1 MKNIVFDLF
10 DTILDK
16 VDFDYFKGL
25 EFLYKKYFYDIT
37 SYEDFKALALE
48 FRYKYMMDRKQT
60 NKEVPFI
67 EQLNWFENHYP
78 QLKLKNK
85 DEIEW
90 QFFKECRTET
100 LASNVKEFLIYLK
113 KWGFNISILSNSI
126 FSSTTLKRY
135 LREFDVLEYFHNVYS
150 SADII
155 DRKPSL
161 NAFKYVIDKENIN
174 FDEPVF
180 YVGNS
185 LEKDINPSLSLGFTS
200 ILRNHL
206 NEKYKGTSF
215 VDYND
220 LLYYFEN
227 NYMYIN
233 SIRDDL
239 STVDGPGNRLVI
251 FLQGCLAHCSEC
263 HNKDTWDLS
272 KSHIIEIDKLSH
284 EIKDK
289 AVNKKITISGGEPLL
304 QEKSL
309 IKLLK
314 SLKGY
319 DLCLY
324 TGFEKEEVSKEIIG
338 KLHYIKTGKYIKEL
352 RNVAI
357 PYVGSTNQKFI
368 DLWEEE

>member
-25 EFLYKKYFYDIT
+25 EFLYEKYFYDVT
-37 SYEDFKALALE
+37 SYDDFQNVAQK

-60 NKEVPFI
+60 NKEIPFI
-67 EQLNWFENHYP
+67 RQLDWFEKNYP
-78 QLKLKNK
+78 TIKLDKK

-90 QFFKECRTET
+90 QFFKVCRTEKI
-100 LASNVKEFLIYLK
+100 AQNIEKFLKYLT

-126 FSSTTLKRY
+126 FSSATLKRY
-135 LREFDVLEYFHNVYS
+135 LDEFGILKYFHNVYS

-161 NAFKYVIDKENIN
+161 TAFKHVIEKEHIQ

-180 YVGNS
+180 YIGNS
-185 LEKDINPSLSLGFTS
+185 IEKDIIPSSNLGFTS
-200 ILRNHL
+200 FFKNNL
-206 NEKYKGTSF
+206 NEKYDGISF
-215 VDYND
+215 VDYNY
-220 LLYYFEN
+220 LLTYFEN

-233 SIRDDL
+233 SIRDEL
-239 STVDGPGNRLVI
+239 STVDGPGNRLVV
-251 FLQGCLAHCSEC
+251 FLQGCLAHCSGC
-263 HNKDTWDLS
+263 HNNETWDLR
-272 KSHIIEIDKLSH
+272 KSHIVEIDKLSY
-284 EIKDK
+284 EIRKK
-289 AVNKKITISGGEPLL
+289 AINKKITISGGEPLL

-309 IKLLK
+309 IKLLE
-314 SLKGY
+314 SLNDY

-324 TGFEKEEVSKEIIG
+324 TGFEKEDISIEIIS
-338 KLHYIKTGKYIKEL
+338 KLHYIKTGKYIKDF
-352 RNVAI
+352 RNVSI

-368 DLWEEE
+368 DLWEDN